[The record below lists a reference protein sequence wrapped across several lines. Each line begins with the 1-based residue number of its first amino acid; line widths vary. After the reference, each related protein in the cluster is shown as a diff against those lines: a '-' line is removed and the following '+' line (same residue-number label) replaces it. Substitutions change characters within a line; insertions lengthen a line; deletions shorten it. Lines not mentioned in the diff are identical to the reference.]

1 MSGTPMLAEAVV
13 HIVDDDPVVL
23 ESIGLLIMSVDL
35 PYKTYSSA
43 ADFLAATQAGIN
55 NGCLILDVRMPGMGG
70 LELQDFLN
78 TAKLEIPII
87 FISGHS
93 DIPIAVRAM
102 KHGAIEF
109 LQKPFAQDD
118 LLDAVNNAFAM
129 NRQRME
135 EASASEDIDGK
146 LKLLSPREL
155 EISYLLVEGL
165 SAKEIGK
172 RLSISP
178 RTVEYHR
185 KNVLEKTNLRSVVS
199 LAGLIAQAGDEFRS

>member
-23 ESIGLLIMSVDL
+23 ESIGLLIMSVDI

-43 ADFLAATQAGIN
+43 ADFLATNQAGI

-118 LLDAVNNAFAM
+118 LLDAVNKAFAL
-129 NRQRME
+129 NLRRME
-135 EASASEDIDGK
+135 EISASEDIDNK

-155 EISYLLVEGL
+155 EISHLLVEGL

-172 RLSISP
+172 RLAISP

-199 LAGLIAQAGDEFRS
+199 LAGLIAQVRDEFRS

>member
-43 ADFLAATQAGIN
+43 ADFLTANQAGIN

-118 LLDAVNNAFAM
+118 LLDAVNNAFSM
-129 NRQRME
+129 NRQRMD

-172 RLSISP
+172 RLAISP